1 MVVLLMGVLGS
12 EILSAS
18 AIMKHLEEH
27 PDPDQRF
34 YVSDVGW
41 ARPFEPVSGMP
52 PDWTRFKNEIMSWM
66 NDEGVEHGRNY
77 SMTGTTTVS
86 PATINWN
93 DRPFPF
99 WPLKANQ
106 VIILT
111 NTQYRRQISQRPQ
124 KLDWAKWYVE
134 QEIPVYLMNSDH
146 ELIPLNDIA
155 DFSYI
160 DQIVNPV
167 TPKKQETDDRYH
179 PQEREA
185 INPFNPN
192 PYDPKGSR
200 KQSGGYW
207 PEDDDPMSKLLDQY
221 RRKMNNPEGYY
232 DSAGANS

>member
-1 MVVLLMGVLGS
+1 MVVLLMGVLGN

-18 AIMKHLEEH
+18 AIMKHLEEN

-41 ARPFEPVSGMP
+41 ARPLEPVSGMP
-52 PDWTRFKNEIMSWM
+52 PDWTRFKSEIMSWT
-66 NDEGVEHGRNY
+66 NDEGVFHGRNY

-111 NTQYRRQISQRPQ
+111 NAQYRRQISQRPQ

-134 QEIPVYLMNSDH
+134 QEIPVYLMNGDH
-146 ELIPLNDIA
+146 ELIQIKDIN

-160 DQIVNPV
+160 DQIVNAV

-179 PQEREA
+179 PQERVDR
-185 INPFNPN
+185 NPFNP
-192 PYDPKGSR
+192 KGHRTQGS
-200 KQSGGYW
+200 GYW
-207 PEDDDPMSKLLDQY
+207 PSEDEAMSKLLDQY
-221 RRKMNNPEGYY
+221 RQKLKNPKDYY
-232 DSAGANS
+232 DPAANA